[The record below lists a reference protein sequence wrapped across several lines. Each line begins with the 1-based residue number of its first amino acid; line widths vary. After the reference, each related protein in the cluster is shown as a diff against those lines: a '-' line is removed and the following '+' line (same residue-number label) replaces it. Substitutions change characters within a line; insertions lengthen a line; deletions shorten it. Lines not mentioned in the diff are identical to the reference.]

1 MGKKVSFKIATNGV
15 EGPVR
20 QTELAL
26 RQTAEENKDWA
37 IPDSEKDP
45 LGELKDKDES
55 TNVEKGKVAKTRVE
69 NERLDPTD
77 TPKAEGQSQNESTK
91 TIDLKHGGDDHPSP
105 KSYTRG
111 EASHKTPDE
120 GSHNTGHPTELIN
133 EHKPTNTVLKR
144 SRRARRSAKF
154 YQPGLDNVNYTYV
167 GEPSSYEEAIASP
180 DVEPWLQSMK
190 SEVDL
195 IHQN

>member
-120 GSHNTGHPTELIN
+120 GSQNIDHPTELIS
-133 EHKPTNTVLKR
+133 EHDPNKIEGRQSSINRASTSSTTWKLANQASTRKP
-144 SRRARRSAKF
+144 
-154 YQPGLDNVNYTYV
+154 
-167 GEPSSYEEAIASP
+167 
-180 DVEPWLQSMK
+180 
-190 SEVDL
+190 
-195 IHQN
+195 